1 MWLRDRAGTE
11 PATARSP
18 TRARKILSAIALP
31 VALAAA
37 IFFTVQAMSSGREVW
52 WWEAAIAYA
61 VALFA
66 AVDLV
71 VLLRRSRR

>member
-31 VALAAA
+31 VALVAAV
-37 IFFTVQAMSSGREVW
+37 FFTVRAVSTGAEVW

-61 VALFA
+61 VALLA
-66 AVDLV
+66 AVDLA
-71 VLLRRSRR
+71 VLLRRSGR